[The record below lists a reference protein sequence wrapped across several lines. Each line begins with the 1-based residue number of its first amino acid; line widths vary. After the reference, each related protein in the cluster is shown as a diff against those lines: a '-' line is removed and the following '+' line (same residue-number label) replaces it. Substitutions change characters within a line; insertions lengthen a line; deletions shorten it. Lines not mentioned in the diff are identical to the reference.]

1 MQLLAVG
8 KPKLKSH
15 IINGLQTPEI
25 PGGRDPKSIGQIY
38 SSRFPILCKCIA
50 QTRTYLP
57 LTPFRGYAS
66 MSLLER
72 GSFASREK
80 LKNGVFAP
88 RQAPQGGEFDE

>member
-1 MQLLAVG
+1 
-8 KPKLKSH
+8 
-15 IINGLQTPEI
+15 
-25 PGGRDPKSIGQIY
+25 
-38 SSRFPILCKCIA
+38 
-50 QTRTYLP
+50 
-57 LTPFRGYAS
+57 